1 MASSSDDAAL
11 RGLLID
17 WGGVMTSNM
26 FETFSGF
33 CTREGLSPDVVAK
46 QFRNDPASREL
57 LVGLETGV
65 LPEEQ
70 FEVEFAAILGVP
82 ASELID
88 RMFAD
93 GRLDEPMIDAV
104 RNARRA
110 GIKTCLLSNSWGTRR
125 YDRALLAELF
135 DGIVISGEVGIRK
148 PTPEIYELAAERIG
162 LEPRQCVFVDDL
174 RFNLDPAAAL
184 GMTTI
189 LHRDS
194 EQTIAELE
202 RLFGVDLQ

>member
-1 MASSSDDAAL
+1 MASSDGDAAP

-26 FETFSGF
+26 FETFGGF
-33 CTREGLSPDVVAK
+33 CQREGLSQDEVAR
-46 QFRNDPASREL
+46 QFRSDPASREL
-57 LVGLETGV
+57 LVGLETGA
-65 LPEEQ
+65 LPELE
-70 FEVEFAAILGVP
+70 FEAAFAEILGVQ
-82 ASELID
+82 ARGLID

-93 GRLDEPMIDAV
+93 ARLDEPMQRAI
-104 RNARRA
+104 RNARHA
-110 GIKTCLLSNSWGTRR
+110 GIKTGLLSNSWGTRR

-135 DGIVISGEVGIRK
+135 DGIVISGEVGMRK
-148 PTPEIYELAAERIG
+148 PTPEIYTLSAQTVG
-162 LEPRQCVFVDDL
+162 LEPAQCVFVDDL

-189 LHRDS
+189 LHRAS

-202 RLFGVDLQ
+202 RLFSVDLG

>member
-1 MASSSDDAAL
+1 MASSGDGAQPQ
-11 RGLLID
+11 GLLVD

-26 FETFSGF
+26 FETFGGF
-33 CTREGLSPDVVAK
+33 CLREGLSQDVVAK
-46 QFRNDPASREL
+46 QFRSDPASREL
-57 LVGLETGV
+57 LVGLETGAM
-65 LPEEQ
+65 PEEE
-70 FEVEFAAILGVP
+70 FEVAFAAILGVQAP
-82 ASELID
+82 GLID

-93 GRLDEPMIDAV
+93 ARLDEPMQRAV

-110 GIKTCLLSNSWGTRR
+110 QIKTGLLSNSWGTRR

-148 PTPEIYELAAERIG
+148 PTPEIYTLSAQTLG
-162 LEPRQCVFVDDL
+162 LEPDQCVFVDDL

-189 LHRDS
+189 LHRES

-202 RLFGVDLQ
+202 QLFSVDLR

>member
-1 MASSSDDAAL
+1 MASRGDGDAP

-26 FETFSGF
+26 FETFGGF
-33 CTREGLSPDVVAK
+33 CVREGLSQDEVAR
-46 QFRNDPASREL
+46 QFRSDPASREL
-57 LVGLETGV
+57 LVGLETGA
-65 LPEEQ
+65 LPELE
-70 FEVEFAAILGVP
+70 FEVAFADILGVQAP
-82 ASELID
+82 GLID

-93 GRLDEPMIDAV
+93 GRLDEPMQRAV

-110 GIKTCLLSNSWGTRR
+110 GIKTGLLSNSWGTRR

-135 DGIVISGEVGIRK
+135 DGIVISGEVGMRK
-148 PTPEIYELAAERIG
+148 PTPEIYTLSAQTVG
-162 LEPRQCVFVDDL
+162 LEPAQCVFVDDL

-189 LHRDS
+189 LHRTS

-202 RLFGVDLQ
+202 RLFSVDLG

>member
-1 MASSSDDAAL
+1 MASSSDDAAP
-11 RGLLID
+11 RGLLMD

-33 CTREGLSPDVVAK
+33 CKREGLSPDVVAK

-70 FEVEFAAILGVP
+70 FQVEFAAILGVP
-82 ASELID
+82 PSELID

-148 PTPEIYELAAERIG
+148 PTPEIYELAAQRIG

>member
-46 QFRNDPASREL
+46 QFRSDPASREL

>member
-1 MASSSDDAAL
+1 MASSGDDAAP

-33 CTREGLSPDVVAK
+33 CKREGLSPDVVAK

-70 FEVEFAAILGVP
+70 FQVEFAAILGVP
-82 ASELID
+82 PSELID

-148 PTPEIYELAAERIG
+148 PTPEIYELAAQRIG